1 MDVAQSGKI
10 EAGME
15 KSRLFSCLVWSV
27 RD

>member
-15 KSRLFSCLVWSV
+15 QLKLFSCLIWSV